1 MSTVANEQAATGIR
15 GFLVKIYK
23 PIYQWA
29 NSTFATKEDVT
40 AIETSTVSNVS
51 QQTAA
56 AIWSN
61 YTFATTDNDQAQQ
74 SEQSG
79 ESGNE

>member
-1 MSTVANEQAATGIR
+1 MSEVANELAATGIE
-15 GFLVKIYK
+15 GFIQRLYK
-23 PIYQWA
+23 PIYLWA
-29 NSTFATKEDVT
+29 KNIFATKEDVA
-40 AIETSTVSNVS
+40 AIETSTVSKVS

-79 ESGNE
+79 DSGNE